1 MRLAEA
7 LNLRADINKRISQL
21 GERLKMN
28 AKVQEGDTPAE
39 APEELLAELDKL
51 TSELE
56 ELMGRINLTNSRTL
70 SDGVSLTE
78 MIAKK
83 DALTLKS
90 GIIRKFLA
98 EASLKVERY
107 SNKEIKILST
117 VNVAELRT
125 QSDKLSE
132 ELRLLNVKIQ
142 ELNWTTELL

>member
-21 GERLKMN
+21 GERLRAN

-39 APEELLAELDKL
+39 APEELLAELDRL

-56 ELMGRINLTNSRTL
+56 VLMGRINLTNSRTL

-98 EASLKVERY
+98 EASLKIERY

-125 QSDKLSE
+125 HSDKLSE

-142 ELNWTTELL
+142 EINWTTDLL

>member
-39 APEELLAELDKL
+39 APEQLLVELDRL
-51 TSELE
+51 TGELE
-56 ELMGRINLTNSRTL
+56 ELMGRINLTNSKTV
-70 SDGVSLTE
+70 SDGITLTE

-107 SNKEIKILST
+107 SNKEIKIFST
-117 VNVAELRT
+117 VNVAELRI

-132 ELRLLNVKIQ
+132 ELRLLNVKLQ

>member
-21 GERLKMN
+21 GELLRAN

-39 APEELLAELDKL
+39 APEELLAELDRL

-98 EASLKVERY
+98 EASLKIERY

-125 QSDKLSE
+125 HSDKLSE

-142 ELNWTTELL
+142 EINWTTDLL

>member
-1 MRLAEA
+1 MRLAES

-21 GERLKMN
+21 GERLRAN

-39 APEELLAELDKL
+39 NPEELLAELDRL
-51 TSELE
+51 TGELE
-56 ELMGRINLTNSRTL
+56 ELMGRINLTNSKTV

-107 SNKEIKILST
+107 SNKEIKIFST
-117 VNVAELRT
+117 VNVAQLRT

>member
-21 GERLKMN
+21 GERLRAN

-39 APEELLAELDKL
+39 NPEELLAELDRL
-51 TSELE
+51 TGEFE
-56 ELMGRINLTNSRTL
+56 ELMGRINLTNSKTV
-70 SDGVSLTE
+70 SDGVTLTE

-107 SNKEIKILST
+107 SNKEIKIFST
-117 VNVAELRT
+117 VNVALLRT

>member
-21 GERLKMN
+21 GERLRAN

-39 APEELLAELDKL
+39 NPEELLAELDRL
-51 TSELE
+51 TEELE
-56 ELMGRINLTNSRTL
+56 ELMGRINLTNSKTV

-83 DALTLKS
+83 DTLTLKS
-90 GIIRKFLA
+90 GILRKFLA
-98 EASLKVERY
+98 EASTKVERY
-107 SNKEIKILST
+107 SSKEIKILST

-125 QSDKLSE
+125 KSDKLSE

>member
-39 APEELLAELDKL
+39 APEVLLDELDRL
-51 TSELE
+51 TGELE
-56 ELMGRINLTNSRTL
+56 ELMGRINLTNSKTV
-70 SDGVSLTE
+70 SDGITLTE

-107 SNKEIKILST
+107 SNKEIKIFST

-132 ELRLLNVKIQ
+132 ELRLLNVKLQ

>member
-21 GERLKMN
+21 GERLRAN

-132 ELRLLNVKIQ
+132 ELRHLNVKIQ

>member
-39 APEELLAELDKL
+39 APEELLAELDRL
-51 TSELE
+51 TGELE
-56 ELMGRINLTNSRTL
+56 ELMGRINLTNSKTV

-98 EASLKVERY
+98 EASLKIERY

>member
-21 GERLKMN
+21 GERLRAN

-39 APEELLAELDKL
+39 APEELLAELDRL
-51 TSELE
+51 TAELE
-56 ELMGRINLTNSRTL
+56 ELMGRINLTNSKTV
-70 SDGVSLTE
+70 SDGVTLTE

-98 EASLKVERY
+98 EASSKIERY

>member
-39 APEELLAELDKL
+39 APEELLAERDKL

>member
-21 GERLKMN
+21 GERLRAN

-39 APEELLAELDKL
+39 NPEELLAELDRL
-51 TSELE
+51 TAELE
-56 ELMGRINLTNSRTL
+56 ELMGRINLTNSKTV

-107 SNKEIKILST
+107 SNKEIKIFST

-125 QSDKLSE
+125 QLDKLSE

>member
-21 GERLKMN
+21 GERLRAN

-98 EASLKVERY
+98 EASLKIERY

-125 QSDKLSE
+125 HSDKLSE

-142 ELNWTTELL
+142 EINWTTELL

>member
-21 GERLKMN
+21 GERLRAN

-39 APEELLAELDKL
+39 APEELLAELDRL

-98 EASLKVERY
+98 EASLKIERY

-142 ELNWTTELL
+142 EINWTTDLL

>member
-21 GERLKMN
+21 GERLRAN

-39 APEELLAELDKL
+39 APEELLAELDRL

-98 EASLKVERY
+98 EASLKIERY

-125 QSDKLSE
+125 HSDKLSE

-142 ELNWTTELL
+142 EINWTTDLL

>member
-21 GERLKMN
+21 GERLRAN

-39 APEELLAELDKL
+39 APEELLAELDRL

-98 EASLKVERY
+98 EASLKIERY

>member
-21 GERLKMN
+21 GERLRAN

-39 APEELLAELDKL
+39 APEELLAELDRL

-142 ELNWTTELL
+142 EINWTTDLL

>member
-21 GERLKMN
+21 GERLRAN

-39 APEELLAELDKL
+39 NPEELLAELDRL
-51 TSELE
+51 TGELE
-56 ELMGRINLTNSRTL
+56 ELMGRINLTNSKTV

-107 SNKEIKILST
+107 SNKEIKIFST
-117 VNVAELRT
+117 VNVAQLRT

>member
-21 GERLKMN
+21 GERLRAN

-39 APEELLAELDKL
+39 NPEELLAELDRL
-51 TSELE
+51 TAELE
-56 ELMGRINLTNSRTL
+56 ELMGRINLTNSKTV

-107 SNKEIKILST
+107 SNKEIKIFST

-125 QSDKLSE
+125 QLDKLSE
-132 ELRLLNVKIQ
+132 ELRLLNVKLQ

>member
-21 GERLKMN
+21 GERLRAN

-39 APEELLAELDKL
+39 NPEELLAELDRL
-51 TSELE
+51 TAELE

-98 EASLKVERY
+98 EASLKIERY

-125 QSDKLSE
+125 HSDKLSE

-142 ELNWTTELL
+142 KINWTTDLL

>member
-21 GERLKMN
+21 GERLRMN
-28 AKVQEGDTPAE
+28 AKVQDGDTPAE
-39 APEELLAELDKL
+39 APAELLAELDRL
-51 TSELE
+51 TEELE
-56 ELMGRINLTNSRTL
+56 TLMGRINLTNSKTV
-70 SDGVSLTE
+70 SDGITLTE

-83 DALTLKS
+83 DALALKS
-90 GIIRKFLA
+90 SIMRKFLA
-98 EASLKVERY
+98 EASSKIERY
-107 SNKEIKILST
+107 SNKEIRIFST

-142 ELNWTTELL
+142 ELNWSTELL